1 LPQIFNKVVIKK
13 MLRALVAIWLIWGLN
28 WVVMKTANNY
38 FPPILFV
45 TWRFVSGALILL
57 AVAYWKKIPLPD
69 AKFLP
74 FIILTGILQL
84 NLNNIAAQ
92 VGMQSISAGMAAV
105 LNYTAPLWTAILA
118 HFTLNER
125 LTKIKCVGIFLAII
139 GLYVLMGL
147 QGVEDLSAA
156 FIIIAGAVCMGISNI
171 IVKLKLSKCNM
182 VQLTT
187 WQMVFGAISL
197 IIYSSL
203 FPQGEITWGLPA
215 VLCVIY
221 NGALASALAFFLWN
235 YVLTHIEASTASIA
249 TLVAPVV
256 GVLGGVFILGEPFTL
271 QIVLGMVLIF
281 AGILIV
287 VKKRGAKKF

>member
-1 LPQIFNKVVIKK
+1 
-13 MLRALVAIWLIWGLN
+13 MLRALAAIWLIWGLN
-28 WVVMKTANNY
+28 WVVMKTANTY

-45 TWRFVSGALILL
+45 AWRFGSGALILL
-57 AVAYWKKIPLPD
+57 AIAYWRKIPLPD

-74 FIILTGILQL
+74 WIILTGILQL
-84 NLNNIAAQ
+84 TLNNVTAQ

-118 HFTLNER
+118 HFALNER
-125 LTKIKCVGIFLAII
+125 LTRVKLFGVLMAIV

-147 QGVEDLSAA
+147 QGVEDLTAA
-156 FIIIAGAVCMGISNI
+156 FIIIAGAICMACSNI
-171 IVKLKLSKCNM
+171 VVKLRLTKCDM

-187 WQMVFGAISL
+187 WQMVFGAAVL
-197 IIYSSL
+197 IIYNVL
-203 FPQGEITWGLPA
+203 VPQGEVHWCAEA
-215 VLCVIY
+215 VLCVAY

-256 GVLGGVFILGEPFTL
+256 GVLGGVLILGEPFTAY
-271 QIVLGMVLIF
+271 IVLGIVLIF

-287 VKKRGAKKF
+287 VKAR

>member
-1 LPQIFNKVVIKK
+1 
-13 MLRALVAIWLIWGLN
+13 MLRALAAIWLIWGLN

-45 TWRFVSGALILL
+45 TWRFGTGALILL
-57 AVAYWKKIPLPD
+57 AVAYWRKIPFPD
-69 AKFLP
+69 KKFLP
-74 FIILTGILQL
+74 WIFLTGIFMIV
-84 NLNNIAAQ
+84 LNNIAAQ
-92 VGMQSISAGMAAV
+92 IGMQTISAGMAAV

-125 LTKIKCVGIFLAII
+125 LTKIKCVGIFLAIL

-147 QGVEDLSAA
+147 QGVDDLGAA
-156 FIIIAGAVCMGISNI
+156 FIIILGAVAMAFSNI
-171 IVKLKLSKCNM
+171 IVKLKLSKNNM

-187 WQMVFGAISL
+187 WQMVFGALVL
-197 IIYSSL
+197 IGYSSL
-203 FPQGEITWGLPA
+203 VPQGEINWCLPA

-235 YVLTHIEASTASIA
+235 YVLTHIEASSAAIA
-249 TLVAPVV
+249 TLVAPIV
-256 GVLGGVFILGEPFTL
+256 GVLGGVFILGEPFTV
-271 QIVLGMVLIF
+271 QIVLGMALIF

-287 VKKRGAKKF
+287 VRKRR

>member
-1 LPQIFNKVVIKK
+1 
-13 MLRALVAIWLIWGLN
+13 MLRALAVIWLIWGLN
-28 WVVMKTANNY
+28 WVIMKTANTY

-45 TWRFVSGALILL
+45 TWRFGTGALILL
-57 AVAYWKKIPLPD
+57 AFAYLKKIPLPEK
-69 AKFLP
+69 KFLP
-74 FIILTGILQL
+74 WIFLTGIFMIV
-84 NLNNIAAQ
+84 LNNIAAQ
-92 VGMQSISAGMAAV
+92 IGMQTITAGMAAV

-125 LTKIKCVGIFLAII
+125 LTKIKCVGIFSAIL

-147 QGVEDLSAA
+147 QGVEDLHAA
-156 FIIIAGAVCMGISNI
+156 FIIILGAVAMAVANI
-171 IVKLKLSKCNM
+171 IVKLKLSKNNM

-187 WQMVFGAISL
+187 WQMVFGAIVL
-197 IIYSSL
+197 IIYTSL
-203 FPQGEITWGLPA
+203 FPQGEINWCVPA

-235 YVLTHIEASTASIA
+235 YVLTHIEASSASIA

-256 GVLGGVFILGEPFTL
+256 GVLGGVFILGEPFTV
-271 QIVLGMVLIF
+271 QIVLGMALIF

-287 VKKRGAKKF
+287 VKKKR

>member
-1 LPQIFNKVVIKK
+1 

-28 WVVMKTANNY
+28 WVIMKTANTY

-45 TWRFVSGALILL
+45 TWRFGSGALILL
-57 AVAYWKKIPLPD
+57 AIAYWRKIPLPD

-74 FIILTGILQL
+74 WIILTGVLQL
-84 NLNNIAAQ
+84 TLNNVAAQ

-125 LTKIKCVGIFLAII
+125 LTRTKLFGVLLAMV
-139 GLYVLMGL
+139 GLYVLMGV
-147 QGVEDLSAA
+147 QGVDDLSAA
-156 FIIIAGAVCMGISNI
+156 LIIIAGAMIMAVSNI
-171 IVKLKLSKCNM
+171 VVKLRLSKCDM

-187 WQMVFGAISL
+187 WQMVFGAL
-197 IIYSSL
+197 TLVFYSTL
-203 FPQGEITWGLPA
+203 VPQGEINWCLPA

-235 YVLTHIEASTASIA
+235 YVLTHIEASSASIA

-256 GVLGGVFILGEPFTL
+256 GVLGGVVFLGEPLTIY
-271 QIVLGMVLIF
+271 IVAGIALIF

-287 VKKRGAKKF
+287 VKKSKTN

>member
-1 LPQIFNKVVIKK
+1 
-13 MLRALVAIWLIWGLN
+13 MRALAAIWLIWGLN
-28 WVVMKTANNY
+28 WVVMKSANTY

-45 TWRFVSGALILL
+45 AWRFGSGALILL
-57 AVAYWKKIPLPD
+57 AVAYWRKIPLPD

-74 FIILTGILQL
+74 WIILTGLLQL
-84 NLNNIAAQ
+84 TLNNVTAQ

-118 HFTLNER
+118 HFALNER
-125 LTKIKCVGIFLAII
+125 LTRIKLFGVLLAIV

-147 QGVEDLSAA
+147 QGVEDLTSA
-156 FIIIAGAVCMGISNI
+156 FIIISGAVCMACSNI
-171 IVKLKLSKCNM
+171 VVKLRLTKCDM

-187 WQMVFGAISL
+187 WQMVFGAAAL
-197 IIYSSL
+197 IIYVTL
-203 FPQGEITWGLPA
+203 FPQGDINWCLPA
-215 VLCVIY
+215 VLCVLY

-235 YVLTHIEASTASIA
+235 YVLSHIEASTASIA

-256 GVLGGVFILGEPFTL
+256 GVLGGVAILGEPFTAY
-271 QIVLGMVLIF
+271 IVLGIVLIF

-287 VKKRGAKKF
+287 VKARG

>member
-1 LPQIFNKVVIKK
+1 
-13 MLRALVAIWLIWGLN
+13 MIWLIWGLN
-28 WVVMKTANNY
+28 WVVMKTANTY

-45 TWRFVSGALILL
+45 TWRFGTGALILL
-57 AVAYWKKIPLPD
+57 AFAYWRKIPLPD
-69 AKFLP
+69 KKFLP
-74 FIILTGILQL
+74 WIILTGILML
-84 NLNNIAAQ
+84 VLNNIAAQ

-125 LTKIKCVGIFLAII
+125 LTRLKCFGIFLSIL

-147 QGVEDLSAA
+147 QDVDDLGAA
-156 FIIIAGAVCMGISNI
+156 FIIILGAMVMGVSNI
-171 IVKLKLSKCNM
+171 IVKLKLSKNNM

-187 WQMVFGAISL
+187 WQMVFAAIVL
-197 IIYSSL
+197 VGYSSL
-203 FPQGEITWGLPA
+203 VPQGEINWCLPA

-256 GVLGGVFILGEPFTL
+256 GVLGGVFILGEPFTV
-271 QIVLGMVLIF
+271 QIVLGMALIF

-287 VKKRGAKKF
+287 VKKRGAK

>member
-1 LPQIFNKVVIKK
+1 
-13 MLRALVAIWLIWGLN
+13 MLRALAAIWLIWGLN
-28 WVVMKTANNY
+28 WVVMKTANTY

-45 TWRFVSGALILL
+45 TWRFGSGALILL

-74 FIILTGILQL
+74 WIILTGILQL

-92 VGMQSISAGMAAV
+92 IGMQSISAGMAAV

-118 HFTLNER
+118 HFALNEK
-125 LTKIKCVGIFLAII
+125 LTRIKFFGLFLAML

-147 QGVEDLSAA
+147 QGVDDLSAA
-156 FIIIAGAVCMGISNI
+156 FIIILGAMIMAVSNI
-171 IVKLKLSKCNM
+171 VVKLKLTKCDM

-203 FPQGEITWGLPA
+203 FPQGEINWCLPA

-235 YVLTHIEASTASIA
+235 YVLTHIEASKASIA
-249 TLVAPVV
+249 TLVAPIV
-256 GVLGGVFILGEPFTL
+256 GVLGGVVFLGEPLTV
-271 QIVLGMVLIF
+271 QIIIGIVLIF

-287 VKKRGAKKF
+287 VRKRGAKKF

>member
-1 LPQIFNKVVIKK
+1 
-13 MLRALVAIWLIWGLN
+13 MLRALAIIWLIWGLN
-28 WVVMKTANNY
+28 WVVMKTANTY

-45 TWRFVSGALILL
+45 TWRFGTGALILL
-57 AVAYWKKIPLPD
+57 AFAYWRKIPFPD
-69 AKFLP
+69 KKFLP
-74 FIILTGILQL
+74 WIILTGILML
-84 NLNNIAAQ
+84 VLNNIAAQ

-125 LTKIKCVGIFLAII
+125 LTRLKCFGILLAII

-147 QGVEDLSAA
+147 QGVDDLGAA
-156 FIIIAGAVCMGISNI
+156 FIIILGAMIMGVSNI
-171 IVKLKLSKCNM
+171 IVKLKLSKSNM

-187 WQMVFGAISL
+187 WQMVFAAIVL
-197 IIYSSL
+197 VGYSSL
-203 FPQGEITWGLPA
+203 VPQGEINWCLPA

-256 GVLGGVFILGEPFTL
+256 GVLGGVFILGEPFTV
-271 QIVLGMVLIF
+271 QIVIGIILIF

-287 VKKRGAKKF
+287 VKKRGAK

>member
-1 LPQIFNKVVIKK
+1 
-13 MLRALVAIWLIWGLN
+13 MLRALAAIWLIWGLN

-45 TWRFVSGALILL
+45 TWRFGTGALILL
-57 AVAYWKKIPLPD
+57 AVAYWRKIPFPD
-69 AKFLP
+69 KKFLP
-74 FIILTGILQL
+74 WIFLTGVFQL
-84 NLNNIAAQ
+84 VLNNIAAQ
-92 VGMQSISAGMAAV
+92 IGMQTISAGMAAV

-125 LTKIKCVGIFLAII
+125 LTKIKCVGIFLAIL

-147 QGVEDLSAA
+147 QGVDNLGAA
-156 FIIIAGAVCMGISNI
+156 FIIILGAVAMAFSNI
-171 IVKLKLSKCNM
+171 IVKLKLSKNNM

-187 WQMVFGAISL
+187 WQMVFGAL
-197 IIYSSL
+197 VLVGYSSI
-203 FPQGEITWGLPA
+203 FPQGEINWCLSA

-235 YVLTHIEASTASIA
+235 YVLTHIEASSAAIA
-249 TLVAPVV
+249 TLVAPIV
-256 GVLGGVFILGEPFTL
+256 GVLGGVFILGEPFTA
-271 QIVLGMVLIF
+271 QIVLGMALIF

-287 VKKRGAKKF
+287 VRKRKNS

>member
-1 LPQIFNKVVIKK
+1 
-13 MLRALVAIWLIWGLN
+13 MLRALAAIWLIWGLN
-28 WVVMKTANNY
+28 WVVMKTANTY

-45 TWRFVSGALILL
+45 AWRFGSGALILL
-57 AVAYWKKIPLPD
+57 AIAYWRKIPLPD

-74 FIILTGILQL
+74 WIILTGILQL
-84 NLNNIAAQ
+84 TLNNVTAQ

-118 HFTLNER
+118 HFALNER
-125 LTKIKCVGIFLAII
+125 LTRVKLFGVLMAIV

-147 QGVEDLSAA
+147 QGVEDLTAA
-156 FIIIAGAVCMGISNI
+156 FIIIAGAICMACSNI
-171 IVKLKLSKCNM
+171 VVKLRLTKCDM

-187 WQMVFGAISL
+187 WQMVFGAAVL
-197 IIYSSL
+197 IIYNVL
-203 FPQGEITWGLPA
+203 VPQGEVHWCAEA
-215 VLCVIY
+215 VLCVAY

-249 TLVAPVV
+249 TLMAPVV
-256 GVLGGVFILGEPFTL
+256 GVLGGVLILGEPFTAY
-271 QIVLGMVLIF
+271 IVLGIVLIF

-287 VKKRGAKKF
+287 VKAR

>member
-1 LPQIFNKVVIKK
+1 
-13 MLRALVAIWLIWGLN
+13 MLRALAAIWLIWGLN
-28 WVVMKTANNY
+28 WVVMKSANTY

-45 TWRFVSGALILL
+45 AWRFGSGALILL
-57 AVAYWKKIPLPD
+57 AVAYWRKIPLPD

-74 FIILTGILQL
+74 WIILTGLFQL
-84 NLNNIAAQ
+84 TLNNVTAQ

-118 HFTLNER
+118 HFALNER
-125 LTKIKCVGIFLAII
+125 LTRIKLFGVLLAIV

-147 QGVEDLSAA
+147 QGVEDLTSA
-156 FIIIAGAVCMGISNI
+156 FIIISGAVCMACSNI
-171 IVKLKLSKCNM
+171 IVKLRLTKCDM

-187 WQMVFGAISL
+187 WQMVFGAAAL
-197 IIYSSL
+197 IIYVTL
-203 FPQGEITWGLPA
+203 FPQGDINWCLPA
-215 VLCVIY
+215 VLCVLY

-235 YVLTHIEASTASIA
+235 YVLSHIEASTASIA

-256 GVLGGVFILGEPFTL
+256 GVLGGVAILGEPFTAY
-271 QIVLGMVLIF
+271 IVLGIVLIF

-287 VKKRGAKKF
+287 VKARG

>member
-1 LPQIFNKVVIKK
+1 MF
-13 MLRALVAIWLIWGLN
+13 RALAVIWLIWGLN
-28 WVVMKTANNY
+28 WVIMKTANNF

-45 TWRFVSGALILL
+45 AWRFGTGALILL
-57 AVAYWKKIPLPD
+57 AVAYWRKIPLPD
-69 AKFLP
+69 KKFLP
-74 FIILTGILQL
+74 WIFLTGLLMIV
-84 NLNNIAAQ
+84 LNNIAAQ
-92 VGMQSISAGMAAV
+92 VGMKTISAGMAAV

-125 LTKIKCVGIFLAII
+125 LTRLKCFGIFLAII

-147 QGVEDLSAA
+147 QGVDDLGAA
-156 FIIIAGAVCMGISNI
+156 FIIIVGAIVMAVANI
-171 IVKLKLSKCNM
+171 IVKLRLSKCDM

-187 WQMVFGAISL
+187 WQMIFGAIVLVIYTSL
-197 IIYSSL
+197 V
-203 FPQGEITWGLPA
+203 PQGEINWCLPA

-256 GVLGGVFILGEPFTL
+256 GVLGGVVILGEPFTAY
-271 QIVLGMVLIF
+271 IVVGMALIF
-281 AGILIV
+281 SGILIV
-287 VKKRGAKKF
+287 VKGGKKR

>member
-1 LPQIFNKVVIKK
+1 

-45 TWRFVSGALILL
+45 TWRFASGALILL
-57 AVAYWKKIPLPD
+57 AVACWKKIPLPE

-287 VKKRGAKKF
+287 VKKKGAKKF

>member
-1 LPQIFNKVVIKK
+1 
-13 MLRALVAIWLIWGLN
+13 MLRALAAIWLIWGLN
-28 WVVMKTANNY
+28 WVVMKSANTY

-45 TWRFVSGALILL
+45 AWRFGSGALILL
-57 AVAYWKKIPLPD
+57 AVAYWRKLPLPD

-74 FIILTGILQL
+74 WIILTGLLQL
-84 NLNNIAAQ
+84 TLNNVTAQ

-118 HFTLNER
+118 HFALNER
-125 LTKIKCVGIFLAII
+125 LTRVKLVGVLLAIV

-147 QGVEDLSAA
+147 QGVEDLTSA
-156 FIIIAGAVCMGISNI
+156 FIIISGAMCMACSNI
-171 IVKLKLSKCNM
+171 IVKLRLTKCNM

-187 WQMVFGAISL
+187 WQMVFGAAAL
-197 IIYSSL
+197 IIYVTL
-203 FPQGEITWGLPA
+203 FPQGEIDWCLPA
-215 VLCVIY
+215 VLCVLY

-256 GVLGGVFILGEPFTL
+256 GVLGGVAILGEPFTAY
-271 QIVLGMVLIF
+271 IVLGIVLIF

-287 VKKRGAKKF
+287 VKKRGA

>member
-1 LPQIFNKVVIKK
+1 
-13 MLRALVAIWLIWGLN
+13 MLRALAAIWLIWGLN

-45 TWRFVSGALILL
+45 TWRFGTGALILL
-57 AVAYWKKIPLPD
+57 AVAYWRKIPFPD
-69 AKFLP
+69 KKFLP
-74 FIILTGILQL
+74 WIFLTGVFQL
-84 NLNNIAAQ
+84 VLNNIAAQ
-92 VGMQSISAGMAAV
+92 IGMQTISAGMAAV

-125 LTKIKCVGIFLAII
+125 LTKIKCVGIFLAIL

-147 QGVEDLSAA
+147 QGVDDLGAA
-156 FIIIAGAVCMGISNI
+156 FIIILGAVAMAFSNI
-171 IVKLKLSKCNM
+171 IVKLKLSKNNM

-187 WQMVFGAISL
+187 WQMVFGAL
-197 IIYSSL
+197 VLVGYSSI
-203 FPQGEITWGLPA
+203 FPQGEINWCLSA

-235 YVLTHIEASTASIA
+235 YVLTHIEASSAAIA
-249 TLVAPVV
+249 TLVAPIV
-256 GVLGGVFILGEPFTL
+256 GVLGGVFILGEPFTV
-271 QIVLGMVLIF
+271 QIVLGMALIF

-287 VKKRGAKKF
+287 VRKRKNS